1 MKKVIVTTGGTGGHI
16 FPALAVVE
24 EIKQRFPDC
33 DVLFMGGQYGPEAKL
48 ANDARLKFVGLPVR
62 GVLGRGLR
70 AIPAAFGMLYSIVR
84 AMLVMRSFKPEI
96 VIGFGGY
103 AAFAGVTAATLCFV
117 PTALHEQN
125 SVPGLTNRILG
136 KMVRKVFL
144 SFGKSTD
151 MYGDPKFS
159 EKFMRNLAKHIKT
172 PFAQSKIV
180 FTGNPVRADIV
191 ALGAQKPEYYKHIER
206 QDSNE
211 RHLFI
216 MGGSLGAKGIN
227 DAIMEALPQLLAM
240 QKERG
245 QSVAI
250 VHQTGKAD
258 FERVS
263 NAYARAGYDNA
274 EVVVFIDDMA
284 ACYAQAD
291 LAVCRAG
298 ASSIAELTVAGVP
311 SVLIPFPQ
319 ATHDHQLHNAAFL
332 AAQGGA
338 VLLEQ
343 KDISKVDFS
352 AMLMDMLYD
361 SERLESMSASA
372 KDFAHPQAA
381 KNVVDAVLTVIKK

>member
-24 EIKQRFPDC
+24 EIKRRFPDC

-48 ANDARLKFVGLPVR
+48 AYDARLQFVGLPVR

-103 AAFAGVTAATLCFV
+103 AAFAGVTAAKLCFV

-144 SFGKSTD
+144 SFGKTVEHSRD
-151 MYGDPKFS
+151 
-159 EKFMRNLAKHIKT
+159 AKVDKNAYIKS
-172 PFAQSKIV
+172 PFAQSKII

-191 ALGAQKPEYYKHIER
+191 ALGAQTSEHHKHIER
-206 QDSNE
+206 EDSSE

-227 DAIMEALPQLLAM
+227 DAIMEALPQLVAM

-274 EVVVFIDDMA
+274 EVVAFIDDMA

-298 ASSIAELTVAGVP
+298 ASSIAELTVVGVP

-343 KDISKVDFS
+343 KEIPNVDFPS
-352 AMLMDMLYD
+352 MLMDMLYD
-361 SERLESMSASA
+361 AERLETMSACA
-372 KDFAHPQAA
+372 KDFAHPHAA
-381 KNVVDAVLTVIKK
+381 KNVVGAVLGMLGK